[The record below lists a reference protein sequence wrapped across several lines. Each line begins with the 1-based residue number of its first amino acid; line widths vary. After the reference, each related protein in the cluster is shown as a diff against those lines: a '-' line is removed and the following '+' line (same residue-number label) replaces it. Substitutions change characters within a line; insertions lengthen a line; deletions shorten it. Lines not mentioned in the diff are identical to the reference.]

1 MRLAGARRTKGD
13 DISEDDA
20 PSTSGRQFPEGADG
34 DLLHADTPKV
44 VDGLVPCFY
53 SVGDSLLLYNSSL

>member
-1 MRLAGARRTKGD
+1 EMRLIRARRTKGD

-34 DLLHADTPKV
+34 DLLHADVPKHIGQSPLPAYIPAYEPTF
-44 VDGLVPCFY
+44 D
-53 SVGDSLLLYNSSL
+53 